1 MKIIIII
8 VSGSAVFAV
17 LMITR
22 IILKRM
28 SFKYPGWKK
37 SLKVLPIAGSIV
49 WTAFAFWGTGLL
61 FRERTYYPYIV
72 LGMVLIILGLVT
84 WYFIRDVFTGAMFKM
99 QNELNQG
106 DYIKIGN
113 IAGQIKAARLTHLE
127 IISDDGQTIKIPYTR
142 LNQELISRTSTPEGM
157 EEFNISLLVDKRF
170 SKQEMEDKIRYE
182 LANSPWC
189 NFKDPPVIRLK
200 SEDEKTYAYDLQIY
214 TLNQQHLRMV
224 EKQLKSRLENCI
236 R

>member
-200 SEDEKTYAYDLQIY
+200 SEDETTYAYDLQIY